1 MSFCSRTSRTSAARA
16 LANVARGYAR
26 NFLIPRKLAEVAT
39 PGKIIEFQRREEERK
54 ARDARLAAQADEYT
68 ETLNKTVL
76 TLSAKVGEGDRLFGS
91 ITAVDV
97 ADAIKAARGFAID
110 KRKVRLE
117 EPIKEVGTFMVEVE
131 VGDGF
136 VATVK
141 VIVTPRARRPP
152 DRTAGDTPR
161 LSRGDAAAEWPCSIS
176 RRWPQLGPPK
186 RLSRAPLPSATR
198 GIRPARALPSSG
210 RVA

>member
-1 MSFCSRTSRTSAARA
+1 MDVILLQDVESLGGKGSLVS
-16 LANVARGYAR
+16 VARGYAR
-26 NFLIPRKLAEVAT
+26 NFLIPQKLAEVAT

-54 ARDARLAAQADEYT
+54 ARDVRLAAQADEHT

-141 VIVTPRARRPP
+141 VIVT
-152 DRTAGDTPR
+152 
-161 LSRGDAAAEWPCSIS
+161 AE
-176 RRWPQLGPPK
+176 
-186 RLSRAPLPSATR
+186 
-198 GIRPARALPSSG
+198 
-210 RVA
+210 

>member
-1 MSFCSRTSRTSAARA
+1 MEVILLQDVDTLGGNGS
-16 LANVARGYAR
+16 LVNVARGYAR
-26 NFLIPRKLAEVAT
+26 NYLIPRKLAEVAT

-54 ARDARLAAQADEYT
+54 ARDSRLAAQAEEHT

-76 TLSAKVGEGDRLFGS
+76 TLSAKAGEGNRLFGS
-91 ITAVDV
+91 VTAADI
-97 ADAIKAARGFAID
+97 ADAIKAARGFTID

-141 VIVTPRARRPP
+141 VI
-152 DRTAGDTPR
+152 
-161 LSRGDAAAEWPCSIS
+161 I
-176 RRWPQLGPPK
+176 
-186 RLSRAPLPSATR
+186 APE
-198 GIRPARALPSSG
+198 
-210 RVA
+210 